1 MSATQ
6 RTAAAATATR
16 SPLGNIAEEEVK
28 PDRDRDR
35 DRVEDARID
44 GARPRHEPDQLRH
57 CFVPA
62 DRSGCLGLHLSRTPW
77 DPYPWVS
84 GVVEGSCAALAG
96 VRVGDCVLEANGE
109 DLLGL
114 KVMDIARRVRD
125 QRTSRLATAGVGLLL
140 WNSGF
145 EKNNLNPQ
153 SLSRFANCL
162 QGIAGLLEC
171 PVCLEIV
178 RPPAWQCNHGHLLC
192 STCRAKTHKCPIC
205 REVLCRVRCIVADK
219 LFHYLVQTLGY
230 TAEQR
235 EQPQQSRD
243 VQPAA
248 GRRLPLSQREHQRS
262 HRHQQQPE
270 SRQTHKHGIKL
281 KANNGPNGASPAIE
295 QRTSL
300 SPSQEPA
307 PCRGHHCP
315 SGHHQCE
322 RFKTQQELLLH
333 LQKVHQLSVIQYY
346 VTVGDTVDVS
356 LPAIG
361 NNSLVCV
368 TLVIPLKS
376 TIDRPNTTATTSPTT
391 SQMFFVSRH
400 RCREEPTESLY
411 WLWHLENDDEP
422 TTGSSN
428 HWAVQLTSIGSDDAS
443 EVWHGQPV
451 SLGHSYQEVLRSKQY
466 TRFKSDD
473 VRARL
478 RVRLLEA

>member
-1 MSATQ
+1 MSA
-6 RTAAAATATR
+6 R
-16 SPLGNIAEEEVK
+16 SPLGNE
-28 PDRDRDR
+28 PDRDRDPA
-35 DRVEDARID
+35 EDARID

-235 EQPQQSRD
+235 EHDRSGEQPQLSRD

-281 KANNGPNGASPAIE
+281 KANNGPANGASPAIE

-300 SPSQEPA
+300 SPPSIESA
-307 PCRGHHCP
+307 SYRGHHCP
-315 SGHHQCE
+315 SGRPCA
-322 RFKTQQELLLH
+322 RLKTQPELLLH
-333 LQKVHQLSVIQYY
+333 LQKEHQLSVVQYY

-356 LPAIG
+356 LPATVT
-361 NNSLVCV
+361 NSLVSV

-376 TIDRPNTTATTSPTT
+376 TIDPSITTTITTTTT
-391 SQMFFVSRH
+391 SQMFFVSSQ
-400 RCREEPTESLY
+400 RCREEPTESQY
-411 WLWHLENDDEP
+411 WLWHLGSDDEP
-422 TTGSSN
+422 TVGSN
-428 HWAVQLTSIGSDDAS
+428 RWTVQLASVGSGDS

-466 TRFKSDD
+466 ARFRSND
-473 VRARL
+473 VRTL